1 MDDTAAVIAGCQ
13 ASHRRLSGTLGSLTD
28 DAARAP
34 SRLPGWTVGH
44 VLTHL
49 ARNADSH
56 ARILEAAGRGEAVE
70 QYAGGYEQR
79 TADIEAGAG
88 RPAVD
93 LVDDVRRAA
102 TALEKAWVAWDGHG
116 LSGGEEW
123 PCRRLPF
130 LRWREVEIHHV
141 DLGLGYEAADWPADY
156 LAIELPRA
164 LATVPDRL
172 PRPADRRRL
181 LAWLVGRSPQPDG
194 LALDRW

>member
-1 MDDTAAVIAGCQ
+1 MDDNAAVITGCQ
-13 ASHRRLSGTLGSLTD
+13 ASHRRLAGTLGSLTD

-56 ARILEAAGRGEAVE
+56 VRILEAAGRGEAVE

-79 TADIEAGAG
+79 AAGIEAGAG

-102 TALEKAWVAWDGHG
+102 AALEQAWVAATPQAWDGHG
-116 LSGGEEW
+116 LSGGEVW

-130 LRWREVEIHHV
+130 
-141 DLGLGYEAADWPADY
+141 
-156 LAIELPRA
+156 
-164 LATVPDRL
+164 
-172 PRPADRRRL
+172 
-181 LAWLVGRSPQPDG
+181 
-194 LALDRW
+194 